1 MFRVMYKSKIHRARI
16 TQKELYYEGS
26 ITIDENLMELAGIRE
41 NEMVQVVNLENGSRF
56 ETYVIKGKYGSGIIG
71 LNGPAARQG
80 ELGDEIIIIS
90 YGIFSE
96 EEIEKPRVVHV
107 DENNKPVK

>member
-16 TQKELYYEGS
+16 TEKELYYEGS
-26 ITIDENLMELAGIRE
+26 ITIDENLMELAGMRE
-41 NEMVQVVNLENGSRF
+41 NEMVQVVNMENGSRL
-56 ETYVIKGKYGSGIIG
+56 ETYIIKGKYGSGIIG
-71 LNGPAARQG
+71 LNGPAARLG
-80 ELGDEIIIIS
+80 ELGDQVIIIS

>member
-1 MFRVMYKSKIHRARI
+1 
-16 TQKELYYEGS
+16 
-26 ITIDENLMELAGIRE
+26 
-41 NEMVQVVNLENGSRF
+41 
-56 ETYVIKGKYGSGIIG
+56 
-71 LNGPAARQG
+71 ARQG